1 MQAVVEVELTAYAP
15 VTDNTVTLCP
25 DHNFE
30 LVFECLV
37 RDASFIT
44 WRLPPL
50 INNDGMFIYNDTQ
63 DPIIMLDKGTII
75 SINNSRDES
84 ILTQLHVNTGDIIEE
99 LDNDAS
105 DHLNVSCLASNLT
118 ETMTIRI
125 SGLKM
130 HDNFITGFD
139 LTCTSSSTE
148 MACSAKAQNEGIL
161 AITLI
166 FQIN

>member
-1 MQAVVEVELTAYAP
+1 MQAVEVKLTAYAP
-15 VTDNTVTLCP
+15 VTDNTVVTLCP

-75 SINNSRDES
+75 SINNNTDES
-84 ILTQLHVNTGDIIEE
+84 ILTQLHVNTGDIIREVV
-99 LDNDAS
+99 NDA
-105 DHLNVSCLASNLT
+105 DDQLTVSCLASNLT

-125 SGLKM
+125 SGLKCM
-130 HDNFITGFD
+130 I
-139 LTCTSSSTE
+139 
-148 MACSAKAQNEGIL
+148 IL
-161 AITLI
+161 
-166 FQIN
+166 

>member
-44 WRLPPL
+44 WRFPPL
-50 INNDGMFIYNDTQ
+50 IINSQGSFNFDNQ
-63 DPIIMLDKGTII
+63 NPIIMLDKGTII
-75 SINNSRDES
+75 SINNNTDES
-84 ILTQLHVNTGDIIEE
+84 ILTQLHVNTGVIIREVV
-99 LDNDAS
+99 NDA
-105 DHLNVSCLASNLT
+105 DDQLTVSCLASDLT
-118 ETMTIRI
+118 ETMTIGI

-130 HDNFITGFD
+130 HDNFIIGFD

-148 MACSAKAQNEGIL
+148 MACSAKAQNEGML
-161 AITLI
+161 AITSI
-166 FQIN
+166 FQFN